1 MLPIYNCLSS
11 HDATA
16 LKRRN
21 INRKLGK
28 VTLLV
33 GDHNT
38 IFWWFFFFLV
48 TQLFNNT
55 LLDLM
60 KKTRVASMIRK
71 KATDI
76 YTATL
81 LPDFDSMAQCRDRL
95 VSDTSPHP
103 LRVGSQLSVCAPASN
118 SPLHAAKVLTF
129 ALCFSPRIAWRK
141 EERRRRQ
148 QSGEEA
154 ICVGELVL
162 GRRPRALETRT
173 NLSVH
178 MDGDKQKKR
187 ERPNITAVTTNA
199 QKSSG
204 PYCAGSTSSQ

>member
-38 IFWWFFFFLV
+38 IFWCFFFFLV

-103 LRVGSQLSVCAPASN
+103 LRVRSQLSVCAPASN

-129 ALCFSPRIAWRK
+129 VLCFSPRIAW
-141 EERRRRQ
+141 
-148 QSGEEA
+148 
-154 ICVGELVL
+154 
-162 GRRPRALETRT
+162 
-173 NLSVH
+173 
-178 MDGDKQKKR
+178 
-187 ERPNITAVTTNA
+187 
-199 QKSSG
+199 
-204 PYCAGSTSSQ
+204 